1 MAWKKYI
8 NYKFKNYAT
17 LAEAETTWKFVK
29 SNKNRIWATYIEVR
43 SIMLWK
49 VLAKKGI
56 LCEKKKKDCQC
67 ELQ

>member
-1 MAWKKYI
+1 MKKI
-8 NYKFKNYAT
+8 YKLQKIKNYAT
-17 LAEAETTWKFVK
+17 LAVAETTWKFVK
-29 SNKNRIWATYIEVR
+29 RNKNRMWATYIEVR